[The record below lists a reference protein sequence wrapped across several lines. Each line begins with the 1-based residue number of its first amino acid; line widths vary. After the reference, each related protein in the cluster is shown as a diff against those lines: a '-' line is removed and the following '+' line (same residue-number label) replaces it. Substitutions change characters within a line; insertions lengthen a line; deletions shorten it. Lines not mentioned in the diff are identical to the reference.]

1 VTGITVWQ
9 AYSVDGRY
17 TEILVAAY
25 PINSIASRGDISK
38 IDNIMC
44 HRGLQLTT
52 RIMTVIIIIKKYLY
66 SEYRDEYRDYS
77 VISRTHNLNRKQIG
91 T

>member
-1 VTGITVWQ
+1 MTGITVWQ

-25 PINSIASRGDISK
+25 PINSIASRRDISK

-52 RIMTVIIIIKKYLY
+52 RIMTVIIIIKNIYTA
-66 SEYRDEYRDYS
+66 S
-77 VISRTHNLNRKQIG
+77 IG
-91 T
+91 TSIGTAV

>member
-1 VTGITVWQ
+1 MAGITVWQ

-25 PINSIASRGDISK
+25 PINSIASSGDISI

-44 HRGLQLTT
+44 HRGLQITT
-52 RIMTVIIIIKKYLY
+52 RIMIVIIKIIVIVIIIIKIFIQ
-66 SEYRDEYRDYS
+66 R
-77 VISRTHNLNRKQIG
+77 V
-91 T
+91 

>member
-1 VTGITVWQ
+1 MAGITVWQ

-25 PINSIASRGDISK
+25 PINSIASRGDTSK

-44 HRGLQLTT
+44 HRGLQITT
-52 RIMTVIIIIKKYLY
+52 RIMTVIIIIKIFIQ
-66 SEYRDEYRDYS
+66 R
-77 VISRTHNLNRKQIG
+77 V
-91 T
+91 